1 MKPGSGAV
9 SSALALDPRS
19 LERLRSDAGAAPDK
33 AIKDASRQFETL
45 FVNMLLKGMRDATP
59 QDGMMD
65 SEQTRMYTGMLDQ
78 QLAQAMSA
86 RGIGLADVMAKQLS
100 KNAPG
105 ASGSGSAA
113 AGAAGVIAPALNLNG
128 GAQRN
133 QQTAPVGETGAAAPA
148 PPVGTTSKARAF
160 IDRMWPHAVEAAK
173 ETGLPPH
180 FIIGQAALESGW
192 GSREIKA
199 HDGSTTH
206 NLFGV
211 KAGRSWDGET
221 AAAKTTE
228 FVSGVKQKV
237 VDKFR
242 QYSSYGEAFKDYANL
257 LKSNPR
263 YASVLQA
270 GNDPQAFAKG
280 LQKAGY
286 ATDPAYASKLTRIIT
301 GSVMRQGLSA

>member
-1 MKPGSGAV
+1 MTPA
-9 SSALALDPRS
+9 SASLALDPRG
-19 LERLRSDAGAAPDK
+19 LEKLRSSAGASPEK
-33 AIKDASRQFETL
+33 SIKDAARQFETL
-45 FVNMLLKGMRDATP
+45 FVNMLLKSMRDATP

-86 RGIGLADVMAKQLS
+86 RGVGLADVMAKQLA
-100 KNAPG
+100 K
-105 ASGSGSAA
+105 GSGSAA
-113 AGAAGVIAPALNLNG
+113 AEAAGVTAPALNLNG

-133 QQTAPVGETGAAAPA
+133 QQGAPLGETGAAAPT

-160 IDRMWPHAVEAAK
+160 IDKMWPHAVEAAK

-199 HDGSTTH
+199 RDGSTTH

-211 KAGRSWDGET
+211 KAGRSWGGET

-228 FVSGVKQKV
+228 FVAGVKENV

-257 LKSNPR
+257 LKNNPR

-270 GNDPQAFAKG
+270 GNDPHAFAQG

>member
-1 MKPGSGAV
+1 MTPTASI
-9 SSALALDPRS
+9 ALDPRG
-19 LERLRSDAGAAPDK
+19 LEKLRTEANASPDK
-33 AIKDASRQFETL
+33 AIRGAAKQFETL
-45 FVNMLLKGMRDATP
+45 FINQLLKSMRDATP
-59 QDGMMD
+59 QDGIMD

-100 KNAPG
+100 K
-105 ASGSGSAA
+105 GSGSAA
-113 AGAAGVIAPALNLNG
+113 AQAAGVTAPPLNLTP
-128 GAQRN
+128 GAERN
-133 QQTAPVGETGAAAPA
+133 QQPVQAAPSAETAPTPPAGVTGQA
-148 PPVGTTSKARAF
+148 KAF

-173 ETGLPPH
+173 ATGLPAH

-192 GSREIKA
+192 GSREIKGA
-199 HDGSTTH
+199 GGANSH

-211 KAGRSWDGET
+211 KAGRSWDGDG
-221 AAAKTTE
+221 AAIKTTE
-228 FVSGVKQKV
+228 YINGVKQKV

-242 QYSSYGEAFKDYANL
+242 SYANYGEAFMDYANM
-257 LKSNPR
+257 LKNNPR
-263 YASVLQA
+263 YSKVLEA

-286 ATDPAYASKLTRIIT
+286 ATDPAYAAKLTRIIT